1 MPKELWLMED
11 HVNIVAALY
20 IGFGALGILAA
31 AIIFLAVVGG
41 GFLSGDMDAIAIT
54 TSVGSAIALVISLF
68 SIPGIF
74 GGVGLIKRRSWAR
87 ILVIVLG
94 VLNLPLI
101 PIGTILGAYTI
112 WVLMKEDTARLFGS
126 RTVPR

>member
-1 MPKELWLMED
+1 MED